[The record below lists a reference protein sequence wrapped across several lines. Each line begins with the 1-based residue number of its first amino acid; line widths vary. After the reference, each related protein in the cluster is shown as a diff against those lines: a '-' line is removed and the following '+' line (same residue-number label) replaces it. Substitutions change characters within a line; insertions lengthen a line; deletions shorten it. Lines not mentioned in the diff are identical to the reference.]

1 MAATANNKFYKYEK
15 GVALPLSFLLCYNI
29 GGGKFITPK
38 GETNMST
45 LRNER
50 VRKELMRDISDILRK
65 EIRGLEGVV
74 SIVNVEVSH
83 DNSYAKVVYSI
94 LGSPEQV
101 EKDKEI
107 IEKNTGKVR
116 YEIGKRI
123 RLRVTPEIK
132 FVYSDGLEQG
142 SRVLDL
148 IDKISKGEIK

>member
-1 MAATANNKFYKYEK
+1 
-15 GVALPLSFLLCYNI
+15 
-29 GGGKFITPK
+29 
-38 GETNMST
+38 MST

-50 VRKELMRDISDILRK
+50 VRKELMRDVSDIIRK

-74 SIVNVEVSH
+74 SVVDVEVSH
-83 DNSYAKVVYSI
+83 DNSFAKVIYSV
-94 LGSPEQV
+94 LGSPEQI

-116 YEIGKRI
+116 FEIGKRI

-142 SRVLDL
+142 SRGLDL
-148 IDKISKGEIK
+148 IEKISKGEIK

>member
-1 MAATANNKFYKYEK
+1 
-15 GVALPLSFLLCYNI
+15 
-29 GGGKFITPK
+29 
-38 GETNMST
+38 MS

-50 VRKELMRDISDILRK
+50 VRKELMRDISEIIRR

-83 DNSYAKVVYSI
+83 DNSFAKVIYSV

-101 EKDKEI
+101 EKDKEV
-107 IEKNTGKVR
+107 IEKNTGRIR
-116 YEIGKRI
+116 YEVGKRI
-123 RLRVTPEIK
+123 RLRVTPELK

-148 IDKISKGEIK
+148 IEKISKGEIK

>member
-1 MAATANNKFYKYEK
+1 
-15 GVALPLSFLLCYNI
+15 
-29 GGGKFITPK
+29 
-38 GETNMST
+38 MST

-50 VRKELMRDISDILRK
+50 VRKELMRDVSDILRK

-74 SIVNVEVSH
+74 SVVDVEVSH
-83 DNSYAKVVYSI
+83 DNSFAKVIYSV
-94 LGSPEQV
+94 LGSAEQI

-116 YEIGKRI
+116 FEIGKRI

-132 FVYSDGLEQG
+132 FIYSDGLEQG

>member
-1 MAATANNKFYKYEK
+1 MT
-15 GVALPLSFLLCYNI
+15 
-29 GGGKFITPK
+29 
-38 GETNMST
+38 T

-50 VRKELMRDISDILRK
+50 VRKELMRDISDIIRK

-74 SIVNVEVSH
+74 SIVDVEVSH
-83 DNSYAKVVYSI
+83 DNSYAKVIYSI

-132 FVYSDGLEQG
+132 FVFSDGLEKG
-142 SRVLDL
+142 SKVLDL